1 MYYIIIFLFLFFK
14 VSKLRNSARS
24 VQRTI
29 VNNFMDSSKQ
39 EAIDL
44 LLLNGYV
51 GEIGI
56 QTRNLLKPADLLGK
70 RLNFICDLDSTA
82 VH

>member
-1 MYYIIIFLFLFFK
+1 MGVAYHNFNISVPVQ

-44 LLLNGYV
+44 LLLNGYA
-51 GEIGI
+51 GEIGML
-56 QTRNLLKPADLLGK
+56 TRSLLKPADLLGK
-70 RLNFICDLDSTA
+70 TCT
-82 VH
+82 